1 MKTLGFYHKGILLHG
16 KEGTGKTTII
26 KNYVNKIVKDNDG
39 IVFYV
44 NGNGNVIKCWA
55 FISEIRKY
63 KITLSL
69 LYLKNLTRF

>member
-1 MKTLGFYHKGILLHG
+1 MVKG
-16 KEGTGKTTII
+16 TTII

-55 FISEIRKY
+55 FISEIRKT

-69 LYLKNLTRF
+69 LYLKNLTRFGLNNECWSFKK